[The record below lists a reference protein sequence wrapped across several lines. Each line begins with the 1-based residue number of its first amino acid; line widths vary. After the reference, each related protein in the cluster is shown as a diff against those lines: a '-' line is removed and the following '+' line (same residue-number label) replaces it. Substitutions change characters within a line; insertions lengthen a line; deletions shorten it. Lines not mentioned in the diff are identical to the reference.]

1 MARKQSYKE
10 YMKQEYGELI
20 DTLNL
25 TDLQRRFIRS
35 RWLEQVLWLDG
46 KADHSRGRYYS
57 LRLTSIIGG
66 VTIPTLLAI
75 YLVNAADSGTRWI
88 TLVISVVVAVT
99 AAVEEF
105 FHYGE
110 RWRHYR
116 RMAEWLKIE
125 GWKFFQLTE
134 PYSVYK
140 THTDAY
146 TAFANQVEAI
156 LQQDV
161 EGYVSGVV
169 QQANENTT
177 EKLAKRFVK
186 RIQDV

>member
-1 MARKQSYKE
+1 MARKNSYRE
-10 YMKQEYGELI
+10 FMKQEYGEVI
-20 DTLNL
+20 DALGM
-25 TDLQRRFIRS
+25 TDLQTRFIRS
-35 RWLEQVLWLDG
+35 RWLDQVLWMEG
-46 KADHSRGRYYS
+46 RAEHSRGRYYL

-66 VTIPTLLAI
+66 VSIPTLLAI
-75 YLVNAADSGTRWI
+75 YLVSGVDPSWRWI
-88 TLVISVVVAVT
+88 TLGISVLVALT

-116 RMAEWLKIE
+116 RMAEWMKIE

-134 PYSVYK
+134 PYNKYK
-140 THTDAY
+140 THTAAY
-146 TAFANQVEAI
+146 TAFANQVENI

-169 QQANENTT
+169 QQTT
-177 EKLAKRFVK
+177 EHTHEKLANRMVK
-186 RIQDV
+186 KIQDV

>member
-1 MARKQSYKE
+1 MARKSSYKE
-10 YMKQEYGELI
+10 QMKQEYSEII
-20 DTLNL
+20 DTLTLN
-25 TDLQRRFIRS
+25 DLQRRFIRS
-35 RWLEQVLWLDG
+35 RWLDQVLWLDG
-46 KADHSRGRYYS
+46 RADHSRSRYYF

-75 YLVNAADSGTRWI
+75 YLVNAVDPTWRWV
-88 TLVISVVVAVT
+88 TLAISVLVALT
-99 AAVEEF
+99 ASVEEF

-125 GWKFFQLTE
+125 GWKFFQMTE
-134 PYSVYK
+134 PYNVYK
-140 THTDAY
+140 SHTEAY
-146 TAFANQVEAI
+146 TVFANQVEAI

-169 QQANENTT
+169 QQSNEKSN

>member
-1 MARKQSYKE
+1 MARKQAYKE
-10 YMKQEYGELI
+10 YMKQEYSEVI

-25 TDLQRRFIRS
+25 TDMQRRFIRS
-35 RWLEQVLWLDG
+35 RWLDQLLWMDG
-46 KADHSRGRYYS
+46 KAEHTRSRYYF

-75 YLVNAADSGTRWI
+75 YLAYAVDTTWRWL
-88 TLVISVVVAVT
+88 TLGISVLVAL
-99 AAVEEF
+99 ASAVDEF

-161 EGYVSGVV
+161 DGYVSGVV
-169 QQANENTT
+169 QQPNEQQN
-177 EKLAKRFVK
+177 EKLARRFVK
-186 RIQDV
+186 RITDV

>member
-1 MARKQSYKE
+1 MARKNSYRE
-10 YMKQEYGELI
+10 FLRQEYGELI
-20 DTLNL
+20 DALGL
-25 TDLQRRFIRS
+25 PDLQQRFIRS
-35 RWLEQVLWLDG
+35 RWLDQVLWMEG
-46 KADHSRGRYYS
+46 KSDHSRSRYYF

-66 VTIPTLLAI
+66 VTIPTLLAV
-75 YLVNAADSGTRWI
+75 YLVSGVDPTWRWI
-88 TLVISVVVAVT
+88 TLAISVVVALT

-116 RMAEWLKIE
+116 RMSEWMKIE
-125 GWKFFQLTE
+125 GWKFFQMTE
-134 PYSVYK
+134 PYNQFK
-140 THTDAY
+140 THADAY
-146 TAFANQVEAI
+146 PAFANQVELI

-169 QQANENTT
+169 YQTKEHSQ

-186 RIQDV
+186 KIQDV